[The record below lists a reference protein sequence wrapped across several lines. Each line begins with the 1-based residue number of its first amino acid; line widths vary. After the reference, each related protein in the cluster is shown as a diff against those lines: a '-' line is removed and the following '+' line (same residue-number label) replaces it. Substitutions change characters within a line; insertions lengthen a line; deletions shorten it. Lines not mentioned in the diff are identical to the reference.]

1 MPEFHRGEATFLRHC
16 LQSFS
21 EHFEKSVVEALSREL
36 RGIQPASVQELR
48 EQIQLLMRQLESR
61 GTTVQVHEAMEGL
74 LKRVLLTQRRRVAES
89 LEVPLA
95 KAVDPHVV
103 GALHRE
109 VRRYE
114 DLLAAPWC
122 VAAKAQRIPRL
133 TDFLSIR
140 YAAEAMAD
148 APALAP
154 RVFDEKFHV
163 LEAPRLFFPDL
174 AHFRHECELRSADL
188 VVAYVDIDDFK
199 AVNAKLT
206 ETVVDLKVLTP
217 FLEIIEAWAFARAHA
232 YRFGGD
238 EYVLLVPNADRA
250 MAETLLGALRT
261 RITRA
266 VFPGTDVRLSVSMG
280 ACVVDPDCPLTDREI
295 LSRANA
301 AKSRAKAE
309 KKGSIALVEPPE
321 YKAEGATLV

>member
-1 MPEFHRGEATFLRHC
+1 MPEFHRGEATFLRNC
-16 LQSFS
+16 LGSFS
-21 EHFEKSVVEALSREL
+21 EHFENSVVEVLSREL
-36 RGIQPASVQELR
+36 RGIQPANVQELR

-61 GTTVQVHEAMEGL
+61 AVHEAMEGL
-74 LKRVLLTQRRRVAES
+74 LKRVLLSERRRVAES

-122 VAAKAQRIPRL
+122 VAARAQRIPRL

-140 YAAEAMAD
+140 FAAEAMPD

-154 RVFDEKFHV
+154 RAYDEKFHI

-174 AHFRHECELRSADL
+174 AHFRHECELRSAEL

-238 EYVLLVPNADRA
+238 EYVLLVPNAGRSLA
-250 MAETLLGALRT
+250 ATLLGELRE
-261 RITRA
+261 RIGAA
-266 VFPGTDVRLSVSMG
+266 VFSGTDVRLSVSMG
-280 ACVVDPDCPLTDREI
+280 ACLVDPDCPLTDREV
-295 LSRANA
+295 LGRANA
-301 AKSRAKAE
+301 AKARAKAE
-309 KKGSIALVEPPE
+309 RKGSIVIAEPPE
-321 YKAEGATLV
+321 YRAECAELG